1 MAAMPREWVAFL
13 LLVGTIVG
21 AGMFAVP
28 FVFQGAGFLT
38 GVFVLIGLA
47 TAATCIHLAYA
58 EVVVVTPEAHRLPGY
73 VRGYLGRSLGILSS
87 ASYLFGLSGSLL
99 AYVVLGG
106 AFLGDLLRWLVPSLP
121 STAGYVAFYLFG
133 VAVIARGIR
142 FEGVA
147 NAVLTIALVL
157 ALVGLAFTLVPEIS
171 SANLHSSFQAS
182 RLFVPYGVIL
192 FALAGA
198 AIIPDMRRVLGTG
211 APRRLRNLVLL
222 GTVTAAVLYGL
233 FALAVVGAMG
243 GGTTPDAISGLAER
257 FGDSYRVA
265 GALIGFLAT
274 ITSFITLGVVLEGTF
289 RYDFGFRREAAWL
302 ATAIIPGLLILAGFH
317 DFIAIVSVVGA
328 VAIGFDS
335 MLILALYGVLRSRG
349 RPKVVS
355 LPATACFF
363 LAAVFGLGIIYEL
376 FRLFSQ

>member
-21 AGMFAVP
+21 AGMFAIP

-38 GVFVLIGLA
+38 GVLVLIGLA
-47 TAATCIHLAYA
+47 IAATCIHLAYA
-58 EVVVVTPEAHRLPGY
+58 EVVMATPDAHRLPGY
-73 VRGYLGRSLGILSS
+73 VRRYLGRSLGVLSS

-106 AFLGDLLRWLVPSLP
+106 AFLGDLLRWLAPSL
-121 STAGYVAFYLFG
+121 SATAGYVAFYLFG

-142 FEGVA
+142 FEGIA
-147 NAVLTIALVL
+147 NAVLTTGLVL

-182 RLFVPYGVIL
+182 RLFMPYGVVL

-198 AIIPDMRRVLGTG
+198 AIIPDMRRALGAG
-211 APRRLRNLVLL
+211 SPRRLRNLILL
-222 GTVTAAVLYGL
+222 GTASAAALYGL
-233 FALAVVGAMG
+233 FALAVVGATG
-243 GGTTPDAISGLAER
+243 GGTTPDAITGLAER
-257 FGDSYRVA
+257 FGEGYRLA

-274 ITSFITLGVVLEGTF
+274 ITSFITLGAVLEGTF
-289 RYDFGFRREAAWL
+289 RYDFGFRRQAAWL
-302 ATAIIPGLLILAGFH
+302 ATAVIPGLLMLAGFR

-328 VAIGFDS
+328 VAIGIDS
-335 MLILALYGVLRSRG
+335 IFILALYGVLRRRG
-349 RPKVVS
+349 RPQVVLLS
-355 LPATACFF
+355 ASACGI
-363 LAAVFGLGIIYEL
+363 LAAVFGIGIAYEL
-376 FRLFSQ
+376 SRFLSQ